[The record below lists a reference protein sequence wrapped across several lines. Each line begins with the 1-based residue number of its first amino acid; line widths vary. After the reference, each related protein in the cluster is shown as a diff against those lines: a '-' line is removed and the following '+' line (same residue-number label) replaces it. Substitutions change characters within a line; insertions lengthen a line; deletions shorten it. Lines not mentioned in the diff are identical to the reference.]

1 MENKLEPV
9 SGLEIVDSPGY
20 QLGKNGY
27 TTDTVYQ
34 PTERHRRRA
43 EEKTTRKC
51 MPANAV
57 NYLNLKSPEAQHIG
71 PRSPGKNNALFSRER
86 TGLQFVM

>member
-34 PTERHRRRA
+34 PTERHTA
-43 EEKTTRKC
+43 EGR
-51 MPANAV
+51 N
-57 NYLNLKSPEAQHIG
+57 
-71 PRSPGKNNALFSRER
+71 GKNNKEMHACKCSELS
-86 TGLQFVM
+86 